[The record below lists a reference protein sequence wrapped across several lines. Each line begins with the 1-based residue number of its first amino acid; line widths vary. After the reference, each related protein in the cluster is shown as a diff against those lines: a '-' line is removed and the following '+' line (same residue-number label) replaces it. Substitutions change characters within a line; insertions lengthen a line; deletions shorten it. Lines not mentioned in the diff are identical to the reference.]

1 MTVKTRHTRFIQT
14 ETDPNVHNCDVLIKT
29 ISNFFYKHEHHM
41 LIPDNKKILS
51 MLKTIEDKNQHLSE
65 QERKSMYNN
74 LKKMKRHYNEGR

>member
-1 MTVKTRHTRFIQT
+1 
-14 ETDPNVHNCDVLIKT
+14 
-29 ISNFFYKHEHHM
+29 M
-41 LIPDNKKILS
+41 LMPDNNKILS